1 MFVFAVCFFSASKTT
16 SPIGSH
22 SMMKGGEGMKKL
34 IVIAMVAM
42 LALSMGACAGKMKKE
57 PTKVKCP
64 ACGYEFDLV
73 Q

>member
-1 MFVFAVCFFSASKTT
+1 
-16 SPIGSH
+16 
-22 SMMKGGEGMKKL
+22 MMKGGEGMKKL
-34 IVIAMVAM
+34 IVVALVAM

-57 PTKVKCP
+57 TTKVKCP